1 MGILT
6 AKIEYGSVNYNLN
19 VEESD
24 HDFKLLYTPTF
35 DELYHSKVLN
45 GVALPPQ
52 LNPLY
57 YSTMDVRHYT
67 DLLRK
72 CNPNAIEFLFSTNTE
87 YMIDDWRNV
96 EDTFR
101 TFFKSGYVANGWLY
115 FTSAIRG
122 LVLNT
127 FKRMGVN
134 GKTCSRAYYFYGLVE
149 HIYNTDFVVNE
160 DVLRAEIVT
169 RFARAMRIK
178 ERTTFNADVF
188 TDVYDKL
195 INKIGTPEKRCSED
209 IFTEQTKAFVEKHIY
224 KEEIR

>member
-45 GVALPPQ
+45 GVALPPH
-52 LNPLY
+52 LDPFY
-57 YSTMDVRHYT
+57 HSTMDVRHYT

-87 YMIDDWRNV
+87 YMIDDWQYV
-96 EDTFR
+96 EDAFR
-101 TFFKSGYVANGWLY
+101 TFFKSGYVVNGWLY

-122 LVLNT
+122 LSLNT

-134 GKTCSRAYYFYGLVE
+134 GKTCSRAFYFYKLVE
-149 HIYNTDFVVNE
+149 NIYNNDFVINDE
-160 DVLRAEIVT
+160 VLRGSFTNEA
-169 RFARAMRIK
+169 K
-178 ERTTFNADVF
+178 ELRLNNNTTFDAVEFN
-188 TDVYDKL
+188 TVYDEL
-195 INKIGTPEKRCSED
+195 VTKIGTPAKRPYDDNVFHE
-209 IFTEQTKAFVEKHIY
+209 TTQWFVKKYMEV
-224 KEEIR
+224 